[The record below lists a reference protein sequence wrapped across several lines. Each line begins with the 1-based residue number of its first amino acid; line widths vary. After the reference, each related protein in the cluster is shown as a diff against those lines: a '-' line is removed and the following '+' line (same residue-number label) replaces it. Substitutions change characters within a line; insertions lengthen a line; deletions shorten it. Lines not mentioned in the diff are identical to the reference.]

1 MPVPETSRQYLP
13 DLEARWKLTRRK
25 ILELARDGKLPL
37 WIHLINVKL
46 LRIADKSKQVD
57 WTPHAEVKFFGTS
70 LHQLCEHAG
79 KGNGFLARVYNDGEV
94 NNAMGGILR
103 DGCKVLVFR
112 VPDQDNP
119 RGGIHIDYQKVF
131 AFIDD
136 VKRLDNEFLHDVG
149 GQSQRPPYL
158 DPEHKY
164 YSEELHSPQKDVEQR
179 QKDLSPTREKTLLKM
194 IGALLAMRYRG
205 PDFEKSNGDPNVSR
219 IAESVQQDMA
229 SAAIDDYGLKDR
241 TLRELIPKAMEA
253 IAENRG

>member
-46 LRIADKSKQVD
+46 LRITDKSNYVD

-79 KGNGFLARVYNDGEV
+79 KGNGFLTHVYNDGEV

-103 DGCKVLVFR
+103 DGCKVLVFK
-112 VPDQDNP
+112 VPEQNNP
-119 RGGIHIDYQKVF
+119 RGGIYIDYRKVF

-136 VKRLDNEFLHDVG
+136 VKRLDKEFLHSIDEN
-149 GQSQRPPYL
+149 SQRPPYL
-158 DPEHKY
+158 DPGHKY
-164 YSEELHSPQKDVEQR
+164 HSEELALAVEVWMELLNEDGKFTKHKAPREQIE
-179 QKDLSPTREKTLLKM
+179 DLLKKKREKL
-194 IGALLAMRYRG
+194 
-205 PDFEKSNGDPNVSR
+205 SN
-219 IAESVQQDMA
+219 
-229 SAAIDDYGLKDR
+229 AAIDR
-241 TLRELIPKAMEA
+241 ITTMINPKKSGGAPPSYEG
-253 IAENRG
+253 N

>member
-25 ILELARDGKLPL
+25 ILELARDGKVPL

-46 LRIADKSKQVD
+46 LRIADKSKHVD

-79 KGNGFLARVYNDGEV
+79 KGNGFLAHVYNDGEV

-119 RGGIHIDYQKVF
+119 RGGIHIDYRKVF

-136 VKRLDNEFLHDVG
+136 VKRLDNEFLQDVG

-164 YSEELHSPQKDVEQR
+164 HSEELALAVEVWMELLNEDGKFTEHKAPREQIE
-179 QKDLSPTREKTLLKM
+179 DLLKKKREKLSK
-194 IGALLAMRYRG
+194 
-205 PDFEKSNGDPNVSR
+205 N
-219 IAESVQQDMA
+219 
-229 SAAIDDYGLKDR
+229 AIDR
-241 TLRELIPKAMEA
+241 ITTMINPKKSGGAPPIYEG
-253 IAENRG
+253 N